1 MGGRAAGAWGAARMR
16 RQGPAWAAEGGIGA
30 VGLMRPL
37 SLLVAVESAG
47 AILVQQ
53 VAGTAIGIAT
63 GTESET
69 GTGTVMEDDLGMGGI
84 DDRRCL
90 GENRH
95 LHGSRG
101 VTGTVHRGIGGRPLG
116 LVLGLDRV
124 HLRGGDGRRRM
135 WLCFCFLKNAF
146 AGNI

>member
-1 MGGRAAGAWGAARMR
+1 MR

-37 SLLVAVESAG
+37 SLLVVVESAG
-47 AILVQQ
+47 VILVPQ

-69 GTGTVMEDDLGMGGI
+69 GTGTVMEDDSGMGEI
-84 DDRRCL
+84 DDRLCL

-95 LHGSRG
+95 LHGSRW
-101 VTGTVHRGIGGRPLG
+101 VTGTVRRGIGGRRLG

-135 WLCFCFLKNAF
+135 WLLFLF
-146 AGNI
+146 F